1 MTSELLFGGADPLHI
16 LADVIDVIATSP
28 KATTRDAYIEGLSDA
43 FHAAGLCR
51 SDANVVAYQLGQ
63 IAERQR
69 LADHYE
75 PMINAAKAA

>member
-1 MTSELLFGGADPLHI
+1 MAHELLFGGIDPLHI
-16 LADVIDVIATSP
+16 LTDLIETMATSQ
-28 KATTRDAYIEGLSDA
+28 KAIRDAYVEGLSDA

-51 SDANVVAYQLGQ
+51 ADANIVAFQMGE